1 MTIKL
6 KQRILLQAI
15 DIHRHLT
22 NEIKIQFLENSIR
35 IKSVDPAHYEM
46 VITDIPKRTCEEYS
60 LGDGDLEIGMDLKKL
75 RDFLRLFKKD
85 DVLTFDYDPDTNR
98 LIGKQGYLTRGM
110 GLLDMTGWNSEKT
123 PKVELKNMVS
133 VDTKIFYASLKGI
146 ISNKNY
152 EQTSIIVIRDGV
164 MLEKIDE
171 DEDKDKRDRAVIMQ
185 DTGALTVNHCNAND
199 KNNYIIFRSDILIK
213 QINEYK
219 KCFDHV
225 TIETS
230 PEEPIRIT
238 ANNDN
243 LQVEYWLA
251 PIIPDESYG
260 RQKMVEEQ
268 KEEIKPK
275 LEIKEP
281 LEAIKEIV
289 KPTEFDRVEPVDGT
303 VGGIEYAADE
313 VNDPA
318 VYGDAELE
326 DSQEEYIDAYKDKPE
341 PKSKEGVK
349 PMVIPIRKP
358 KHQPYKK
365 QQWSQDMEYIRDTI
379 EKHRLNRD
387 TKQDKIKQVAEYKGF
402 VFFIN
407 RPQIE
412 TELSYVKIKNKNG
425 NQIIQQVL
433 PDGYVLIAWFKWHEN
448 GWIAQTVKN
457 AG

>member
-15 DIHRHLT
+15 DIHRHLVT
-22 NEIKIQFLENSIR
+22 EIKIQFLENSIR
-35 IKSVDPAHYEM
+35 IKSVNPAHYEM
-46 VITDIPKRTCEEYS
+46 VITDIPKRACEEYD
-60 LGDGDLEIGMDLKKL
+60 LRDGELEIGMDLQKL

-98 LIGKQGYLTRGM
+98 LIGKEGFLMRTM
-110 GLLDMTGWNSEKT
+110 GLLDTAGWNSEKT
-123 PKVELKNMVS
+123 PKVELKNTVS
-133 VDTKIFYASLKGI
+133 VDTKTFYDSLKGVI
-146 ISNKNY
+146 VNKNY
-152 EQTSIIVIRDGV
+152 EETYITTTRDKLV
-164 MLEKIDE
+164 LENYDE
-171 DEDKDKRDRAVIMQ
+171 DEDEDRKRKSVIASGIQ
-185 DTGALTVNHCNAND
+185 DIEIKCFDPG
-199 KNNYIIFRSDILIK
+199 NNGFTIFRSDILIK
-213 QINEYK
+213 QIKEYK

-238 ANNDN
+238 TDNDS
-243 LQVEYWLA
+243 LQVEYWLV

-275 LEIKEP
+275 PEIKEP

-303 VGGIEYAADE
+303 VGGIEYASDE
-313 VNDPA
+313 VNDPE

-326 DSQEEYIDAYKDKPE
+326 NSQEEYIDAYKAKPE
-341 PKSKEGVK
+341 PKSKEDVK

-365 QQWSQDMEYIRDTI
+365 QQWSQDMEYIKNII
-379 EKHRLNRD
+379 EKHRFNRD

-407 RPQIE
+407 RPQTE
-412 TELSYVKIKNKNG
+412 TELSYVKIKNKG
-425 NQIIQQVL
+425 GDQIIQQVL
-433 PDGYVLIAWFKWHEN
+433 PDGYVLIAWFKWHEK
-448 GWIAQTVKN
+448 GWIAQTVKK
-457 AG
+457 AE